1 MSVDPNP
8 SAYPSSSDA
17 VIDSLY
23 ASNGITPTQVPSA
36 TTANKYDTVF
46 MGYYPNGD
54 PVTMSKA
61 DAAMQMQF
69 LPPDGQKKLADL
81 LDKQFG
87 GRNRWTPVYRNNFID
102 QLVNAAAFAYGR
114 NGQKISPLN
123 VLESQIEAYS
133 QMTGDSASGRGG
145 GGGRQ
150 APTKAVNLTDPG
162 TAKTLLNQS
171 LEQYLGRQATPEETE
186 KFTKALGVAE
196 MKSPTDTTIQNGMV
210 VRSGG
215 FNPATFAQ
223 DYAAGMEGSGEY
235 QAVTSVL
242 DTFISSL
249 ANPVR
254 L

>member
-1 MSVDPNP
+1 MSVGPNP

-23 ASNGITPTQVPSA
+23 ASNGITPTPVPTA
-36 TTANKYDTVF
+36 TTLDKYDTVF
-46 MGYYPNGD
+46 MGNDENGD
-54 PVTMSKA
+54 PVTLSKA
-61 DAAMQMQF
+61 EAAMQMQF
-69 LPPDGQKKLADL
+69 LPPAGQKKLADL
-81 LDKQFG
+81 MTKEFG
-87 GRNRWTPVYRNNFID
+87 GINRWTPKYRDNFID
-102 QLVNAAAFAYGR
+102 KLVNAAAFAYGR

-123 VLESQIEAYS
+123 VLESQIDAYS
-133 QMTGDSASGRGG
+133 QMTGGSGGGRGG
-145 GGGRQ
+145 GGGAK

-171 LEQYLGRQATPEETE
+171 LEQYLGRQATPEETA

-196 MKSPTDTTIQNGMV
+196 MKNPTDTTIQNGMV